1 MIIRI
6 ISSLGSFIST
16 IPMRPIGNI
25 SDYLPILLNILSS
38 ANELLRADEDKNVK
52 NSKLFIAWTQCISF
66 HIECHHQGAFMSLY
80 LSQIVSYL
88 FAINRYSNSL
98 GKNLRI
104 TLEDILTSIPTTI
117 EPRILLSVLLQ
128 FPNEY
133 QKIISLIVGS
143 SAFVTLDSL
152 ILLFLTE
159 YFFFDYQRTDFY
171 TQFVNWVLLILR
183 WTPGIFVLLY
193 CYFKTLNVLFS
204 LIFHALSHQ
213 THPIHI
219 YKFICSMVP

>member
-1 MIIRI
+1 
-6 ISSLGSFIST
+6 
-16 IPMRPIGNI
+16 
-25 SDYLPILLNILSS
+25 
-38 ANELLRADEDKNVK
+38 
-52 NSKLFIAWTQCISF
+52 
-66 HIECHHQGAFMSLY
+66 MSLY

-152 ILLFLTE
+152 ILLFFIQ
-159 YFFFDYQRTDFY
+159 YFFS
-171 TQFVNWVLLILR
+171 I
-183 WTPGIFVLLY
+183 I
-193 CYFKTLNVLFS
+193 KE
-204 LIFHALSHQ
+204 LIFTRS
-213 THPIHI
+213 
-219 YKFICSMVP
+219 S